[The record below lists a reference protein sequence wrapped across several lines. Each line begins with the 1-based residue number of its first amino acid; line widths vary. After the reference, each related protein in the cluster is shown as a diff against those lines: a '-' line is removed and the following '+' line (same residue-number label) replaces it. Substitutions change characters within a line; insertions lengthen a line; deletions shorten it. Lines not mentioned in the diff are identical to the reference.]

1 MRRKQAVGV
10 GAVLLAALAVGGAAR
25 ADVVPPDV
33 EACNGRAAGAAC
45 MVMGGASGACRNDTC
60 SRIDYA
66 GWNRDAS
73 ATPPTMQYPCV
84 RCVAGATV
92 DAGTSDG
99 GGDDGGGCS
108 VQHRAARAVGPWL
121 LAALPFALLLGRRRK
136 PQRKPQPPA

>member
-1 MRRKQAVGV
+1 MRRNQAVAMGM
-10 GAVLLAALAVGGAAR
+10 LLAAMAVGSGAR

-45 MVMGGASGACRNDTC
+45 TVMGGAAGACRNDTC

-92 DAGTSDG
+92 DAGTSG

-136 PQRKPQPPA
+136 PQPPA

>member
-1 MRRKQAVGV
+1 MRRKQTVGV

-60 SRIDYA
+60 SRIDYPS
-66 GWNRDAS
+66 WNRDAS

-92 DAGTSDG
+92 DAGTSGG

-121 LAALPFALLLGRRRK
+121 LAALPFALLLGRC
-136 PQRKPQPPA
+136 RKPQPPA